1 MDRKRR
7 RQESK
12 VNSIIAEDINMF
24 LSHMSPHIINIFE

>member
-12 VNSIIAEDINMF
+12 VNSIIAKDINMQQ
-24 LSHMSPHIINIFE
+24 IYKKYI